1 MRPLDVSHRPG
12 VITQP
17 GIAKDGVPAE
27 PDQLVDNYK
36 NPNRNMINLRV
47 HKLFD
52 YPDAAIRIASR
63 FAQMFHVDPTMVAQ
77 ISKS

>member
-12 VITQP
+12 VIIQP

-47 HKLFD
+47 HKAFRLSRRRNSD
-52 YPDAAIRIASR
+52 CKPIHPSR
-63 FAQMFHVDPTMVAQ
+63 FPSHESPPQ
-77 ISKS
+77 